1 WAAAKACAR
10 TMCGQKRPSVTE
22 RLRGMTD
29 GMRAPRNPLSAS
41 RPELNT
47 SQPEWITIDP
57 IQEAWRCD
65 FAIPIA
71 IAVKLARPAN
81 QSFSGQA
88 RQDEDL
94 DPRRGGSAGTQV

>member
-1 WAAAKACAR
+1 
-10 TMCGQKRPSVTE
+10 M
-22 RLRGMTD
+22 
-29 GMRAPRNPLSAS
+29 
-41 RPELNT
+41 
-47 SQPEWITIDP
+47 DP
-57 IQEAWRCD
+57 IQEAWRRD